1 MIDDYELLDSGDGRK
16 LERFGKYVLA
26 RPCSQ
31 AMWRPSKSA
40 AEWAKADASFD
51 REDGN
56 NWHGRANLPK
66 EWQIE
71 TAGIR
76 FKLGGTD
83 FGHLGIFPEQRAQ
96 WRWIRERLQSCK
108 VAELQSSLALKPC
121 NPVTLKPRT
130 VLNLF
135 AYSGGSTMA
144 AALGGAEVC
153 HLDASKGMVEWAREN
168 ARLNGL
174 AEHPIRW
181 IVDDAHKFMKRE
193 IRRGRKYDA
202 IILDPPTFGR
212 GAGGE
217 MYKIERDLKDTL
229 GLVKDLLSDSP
240 SFVLFSSHTPGLSQI
255 VAENILGQ
263 LFPTAT
269 LESGEMLLEPAA
281 SAGHSNIRT
290 FEHSNI
296 SFPCP
301 SGIYC
306 RAVFD
311 GGKQK

>member
-1 MIDDYELLDSGDGRK
+1 MADDYELLDSGDGRK

-40 AEWAKADASFD
+40 AEWERADASFD

-56 NWHGRANLPK
+56 RWHGRSNLPK

-71 TAGIR
+71 TAGIK

-96 WRWIRERLQSCK
+96 WRWIRQRIEATTAVDSSRRLS
-108 VAELQSSLALKPC
+108 
-121 NPVTLKPRT
+121 

-174 AEHPIRW
+174 ADHPIRW

-229 GLVKDLLSDSP
+229 GLVKDLLPERP

-263 LFPTAT
+263 LFPTAK
-269 LESGEMLLEPAA
+269 LESGEMLLEPG
-281 SAGHSNIRT
+281 GHETGDGRRPA
-290 FEHSNI
+290 FA
-296 SFPCP
+296 CP
-301 SGIYC
+301 SGIFC

>member
-31 AMWRPSKSA
+31 AMWRPNKSA

-66 EWQIE
+66 EWQIK
-71 TAGIR
+71 TAGIT

-96 WRWIRERLQSCK
+96 WKWIRETVGVGCRCRCIS
-108 VAELQSSLALKPC
+108 
-121 NPVTLKPRT
+121 

-135 AYSGGSTMA
+135 GYSGGSTMA

-174 AEHPIRW
+174 AERPIRW

-217 MYKIERDLKDTL
+217 MYKIERDLKETL
-229 GLVKDLLSDSP
+229 SLVRELLSDHP
-240 SFVLFSSHTPGLSQI
+240 LFVLFSSHTPGLSQI
-255 VAENILGQ
+255 VAENILAQ
-263 LFPTAT
+263 LFPQAR
-269 LESGEMLLEPAA
+269 LESGEMLLEPHP
-281 SAGHSNIRT
+281 SSLTPRPC
-290 FEHSNI
+290 
-296 SFPCP
+296 PCP

-306 RAVFD
+306 RAVFS
-311 GGKQK
+311 

>member
-1 MIDDYELLDSGDGRK
+1 MTDDYELLDSGDGRK

-40 AEWAKADASFD
+40 AEWERADASFD

-56 NWHGRANLPK
+56 RWHGRSNLPK

-71 TAGIR
+71 TAGIK

-96 WRWIRERLQSCK
+96 WVWIRQTIRSAIEQS
-108 VAELQSSLALKPC
+108 EQS
-121 NPVTLKPRT
+121 NNRTIPR

-174 AEHPIRW
+174 ADHPIRW

-193 IRRGRKYDA
+193 IRRGHKYDA

-229 GLVKDLLSDSP
+229 GLVKDLLSESP

-263 LFPTAT
+263 LFPSAR
-269 LESGEMLLEPAA
+269 LESGEMLLEP
-281 SAGHSNIRT
+281 SSLIPHPS
-290 FEHSNI
+290 SL
-296 SFPCP
+296 FPCP

-311 GGKQK
+311 GGMSK

>member
-1 MIDDYELLDSGDGRK
+1 MKDDYELLDSGDGRK
-16 LERFGKYVLA
+16 LERFGRYVLA

-31 AMWRPSKSA
+31 ALWRPSRPKA
-40 AEWAKADASFD
+40 DWDRADASFD

-56 NWHGRANLPK
+56 RWHGRSNLPK
-66 EWQIE
+66 EWTIE
-71 TAGIR
+71 TAGVK

-96 WRWIRERLQSCK
+96 WRWIREA
-108 VAELQSSLALKPC
+108 VGGAERAS
-121 NPVTLKPRT
+121 

-168 ARLNGL
+168 ARLNAL
-174 AEHPIRW
+174 ADAPVRW

-193 IRRGRKYDA
+193 IRRGRRYDA

-217 MYKIERDLKDTL
+217 MYKIERDLKETL
-229 GLVKDLLSDSP
+229 ALVDGLLSAVP
-240 SFVLFSSHTPGLSQI
+240 RFVLFSSHTPGLSPI

-263 LFPTAT
+263 LWPKAW
-269 LESGEMLLEPAA
+269 LESGEMLLE
-281 SAGHSNIRT
+281 GGGL
-290 FEHSNI
+290 
-296 SFPCP
+296 PCP

-306 RAVFD
+306 RAVFPFH
-311 GGKQK
+311 GK

>member
-1 MIDDYELLDSGDGRK
+1 MTDDYELIDSGDGRK

-40 AEWAKADASFD
+40 AEWDRADASFD

-56 NWHGRANLPK
+56 RWHGRSNLPK
-66 EWQIE
+66 EWRIE
-71 TAGIR
+71 TAGIK

-96 WRWIRERLQSCK
+96 WRWLRQRVEATVAVDSSRRLS
-108 VAELQSSLALKPC
+108 
-121 NPVTLKPRT
+121 

-174 AEHPIRW
+174 ADHPIRW

-229 GLVKDLLSDSP
+229 GLVKDLLSDRP

-296 SFPCP
+296 PFSCP

>member
-1 MIDDYELLDSGDGRK
+1 MTDDYELLDSGDGRK

-31 AMWRPSKSA
+31 AMWRPSKGA
-40 AEWAKADASFD
+40 AEWGRADASFD

-71 TAGIR
+71 TAGIK

-96 WRWIRERLQSCK
+96 WKWIKDRTSIARPSG
-108 VAELQSSLALKPC
+108 LK
-121 NPVTLKPRT
+121 

-174 AEHPIRW
+174 GDHPIRW

-193 IRRGRKYDA
+193 IRRGHKYDA

-229 GLVKDLLSDSP
+229 SLVKDLLSEKP

-263 LFPTAT
+263 LFPAAT
-269 LESGEMLLEPAA
+269 LESGEMLLEP
-281 SAGHSNIRT
+281 SSLIPHPS
-290 FEHSNI
+290 SL
-296 SFPCP
+296 FPCP

-306 RAVFD
+306 RAVF
-311 GGKQK
+311 G

>member
-1 MIDDYELLDSGDGRK
+1 MTEDYELLDSGDGRK
-16 LERFGKYVLA
+16 LERFGRYVLA

-31 AMWRPSKSA
+31 AMWRPELPPGK
-40 AEWAKADASFD
+40 WAQADASFD

-71 TAGIR
+71 TVGIK

-83 FGHLGIFPEQRAQ
+83 FGHLGIFPEQRHQ
-96 WRWIRERLQSCK
+96 WKWIREQHAK
-108 VAELQSSLALKPC
+108 H
-121 NPVTLKPRT
+121 

-135 AYSGGSTMA
+135 AYSGGSTLA

-174 AEHPIRW
+174 ADHPIRW
-181 IVDDAHKFMKRE
+181 IVDDAHKFMRRE
-193 IRRGRKYDA
+193 IRRERKYDA

-217 MYKIERDLKDTL
+217 MYKIERDLKETL
-229 GLVKDLLSDSP
+229 GLVKDLLSDHP
-240 SFVLFSSHTPGLSQI
+240 SFVLFSSHTPGLSVK
-255 VAENILGQ
+255 VAENILSQ
-263 LFPTAT
+263 LWPLAR
-269 LESGEMLLEPAA
+269 LESGEMLL
-281 SAGHSNIRT
+281 GDK
-290 FEHSNI
+290 
-296 SFPCP
+296 CP

-306 RAVFD
+306 RAIF
-311 GGKQK
+311 K

>member
-1 MIDDYELLDSGDGRK
+1 MNDDYELLDSGDGRK
-16 LERFGKYVLA
+16 LERFGKYVLS

-31 AMWRPSKSA
+31 AMWRPGRSA
-40 AEWAKADASFD
+40 ADWARADASFD

-66 EWQIE
+66 EWQIK

-96 WRWIRERLQSCK
+96 WRWIKDKVSAANSSGLQ
-108 VAELQSSLALKPC
+108 
-121 NPVTLKPRT
+121 

-168 ARLNGL
+168 VRLNGL
-174 AEHPIRW
+174 ADRPIRW

-193 IRRGRKYDA
+193 IRRGRRYDA

-217 MYKIERDLKDTL
+217 MYKIERDLKVTL
-229 GLVKDLLSDSP
+229 SLVKELLSENP
-240 SFVLFSSHTPGLSQI
+240 LFVLFSSHTPGLSQI
-255 VAENILGQ
+255 VAENVLAQ
-263 LFPTAT
+263 LFPDAA
-269 LESGEMLLEPAA
+269 LESGEMLLE
-281 SAGHSNIRT
+281 GT
-290 FEHSNI
+290 GL
-296 SFPCP
+296 PCP

-306 RAVFD
+306 RAVFSPKGAAD
-311 GGKQK
+311 EAR

>member
-1 MIDDYELLDSGDGRK
+1 MTDDYELLDSGDGRK

-31 AMWRPSKSA
+31 AMWRPNRPNA
-40 AEWAKADASFD
+40 DWAKADASFD

-96 WRWIRERLQSCK
+96 WRWIRQQVNSAAQPSTFNLQPPK
-108 VAELQSSLALKPC
+108 
-121 NPVTLKPRT
+121 

-174 AEHPIRW
+174 QDHPIRW

-229 GLVKDLLSDSP
+229 SLVKDLLSDRP
-240 SFVLFSSHTPGLSQI
+240 LFVLFSSHTPGLSQI
-255 VAENILGQ
+255 VAENILAQ
-263 LFPTAT
+263 LFPNAR
-269 LESGEMLLEPAA
+269 LESGEMLLEPRP
-281 SAGHSNIRT
+281 SSLIPHPFS
-290 FEHSNI
+290 
-296 SFPCP
+296 CP

-306 RAVFD
+306 RAVWR
-311 GGKQK
+311 

>member
-1 MIDDYELLDSGDGRK
+1 MTDDYELLDSGDGRK

-31 AMWRPSKSA
+31 AMWRPCKSA
-40 AEWAKADASFD
+40 AEWEHADASFD

-56 NWHGRANLPK
+56 RWHGRSNLPK

-96 WRWIRERLQSCK
+96 WRWIKDRVSAARPSG
-108 VAELQSSLALKPC
+108 LKA
-121 NPVTLKPRT
+121 
-130 VLNLF
+130 LNLF

-174 AEHPIRW
+174 ADHPIRW

-229 GLVKDLLSDSP
+229 ELVKDLLSEKP

-255 VAENILGQ
+255 VAENILSQ
-263 LFPTAT
+263 LFPSAK
-269 LESGEMLLEPAA
+269 LESGEMLLEPLP
-281 SAGHSNIRT
+281 SSL
-290 FEHSNI
+290 
-296 SFPCP
+296 FPLPFSCP

-306 RAVFD
+306 RAILD
-311 GGKQK
+311 K

>member
-1 MIDDYELLDSGDGRK
+1 MTDNYELLDSGDGRK

-26 RPCSQ
+26 RPCAQ
-31 AMWRPSKSA
+31 AMWRPCRSEV
-40 AEWAKADASFD
+40 EWGRADASFD

-56 NWHGRANLPK
+56 HWHGRSNLPK
-66 EWQIE
+66 EWNIE
-71 TAGIR
+71 TAGIK

-96 WRWIRERLQSCK
+96 WRWLRQRVESSAAVDSGRRLS
-108 VAELQSSLALKPC
+108 A
-121 NPVTLKPRT
+121 
-130 VLNLF
+130 LNLF

-174 AEHPIRW
+174 ADHPIRW

-193 IRRGRKYDA
+193 IRRGHKYDA

-217 MYKIERDLKDTL
+217 LYKIERDLKVTL
-229 GLVKDLLSDSP
+229 GLVKDLLSDAP

-263 LFPTAT
+263 LFPTAKI
-269 LESGEMLLEPAA
+269 ESGEMLLEPGGPETGARRRSVA
-281 SAGHSNIRT
+281 
-290 FEHSNI
+290 
-296 SFPCP
+296 CP

-306 RAVFD
+306 RAIFD
-311 GGKQK
+311 K

>member
-1 MIDDYELLDSGDGRK
+1 MKDDYELLDSGDGRK

-26 RPCSQ
+26 RPCSR
-31 AMWRPSKSA
+31 AMWRPMKSA
-40 AEWAKADASFD
+40 ADWAKADASFD

-96 WRWIRERLQSCK
+96 WAWIRERVGASTAVNGSRRLS
-108 VAELQSSLALKPC
+108 
-121 NPVTLKPRT
+121 

-174 AEHPIRW
+174 ADRPIRW

-193 IRRGRKYDA
+193 IRRGRTYDA

-229 GLVKDLLSDSP
+229 GLVKDLLSERP

-269 LESGEMLLEPAA
+269 LESGEMLLEPTVQ
-281 SAGHSNIRT
+281 SNN
-290 FEHSNI
+290 SL
-296 SFPCP
+296 SCP

-311 GGKQK
+311 GLGWKTLD

>member
-1 MIDDYELLDSGDGRK
+1 MKDDYELMDSGDGRK
-16 LERFGKYVLA
+16 LERFGRYVLA

-31 AMWRPSKSA
+31 ALWRPSLSA
-40 AEWAKADASFD
+40 AEWSRADASFD

-56 NWHGRANLPK
+56 RWHGRTNLPK
-66 EWQIE
+66 EWNIE
-71 TAGIR
+71 TAGIK

-96 WRWIRERLQSCK
+96 WKWLK
-108 VAELQSSLALKPC
+108 DALAASAGRHGGS
-121 NPVTLKPRT
+121 PRPR

-174 AEHPIRW
+174 ADSPIRW

-193 IRRGRKYDA
+193 IRRGRRYDA
-202 IILDPPTFGR
+202 IVLDPPTFGR

-217 MYKIERDLKDTL
+217 MYKIERDLKETL
-229 GLVKDLLSDSP
+229 GLVRDLLGDTP
-240 SFVLFSSHTPGLSQI
+240 IFVLFSSHTPGLSPV

-263 LFPTAT
+263 LFPKAE
-269 LESGEMLLEPAA
+269 LESGEMLLEGP
-281 SAGHSNIRT
+281 SLQ
-290 FEHSNI
+290 
-296 SFPCP
+296 CP

-311 GGKQK
+311 

>member
-1 MIDDYELLDSGDGRK
+1 MSDDYELLDSGDGRK

-31 AMWRPSKSA
+31 AMWRPALSV
-40 AEWAKADASFD
+40 AEWDRADASFD

-56 NWHGRANLPK
+56 RWHGRSNLPK
-66 EWQIE
+66 EWQIA
-71 TAGIR
+71 TADIR
-76 FKLGGTD
+76 FRLGGTD

-96 WRWIRERLQSCK
+96 WKWIREK
-108 VAELQSSLALKPC
+108 VKERGEGERRKIS
-121 NPVTLKPRT
+121 

-144 AALGGAEVC
+144 AALGGAETC

-174 AEHPIRW
+174 ADRPIRW

-193 IRRGRKYDA
+193 IRRRRTYDA
-202 IILDPPTFGR
+202 VILDPPTFGR

-229 GLVKDLLSDSP
+229 GLVKSLLSDRP
-240 SFVLFSSHTPGLSQI
+240 LFVLFSSHTPGLSQI
-255 VAENILGQ
+255 VAENILAQ
-263 LFPTAT
+263 LFPTAR
-269 LESGEMLLEPAA
+269 LESGEMLLEPA
-281 SAGHSNIRT
+281 GRHLRP
-290 FEHSNI
+290 
-296 SFPCP
+296 FPCP

-311 GGKQK
+311 RTGTDRQTR

>member
-1 MIDDYELLDSGDGRK
+1 MNDDYELLDSGDGRK

-31 AMWRPSKSA
+31 AMWRPCKGA
-40 AEWAKADASFD
+40 ADWAKADASFD

-71 TAGIR
+71 TAGIK

-96 WRWIRERLQSCK
+96 WRWIKDRVS
-108 VAELQSSLALKPC
+108 AAHPSGLAAL
-121 NPVTLKPRT
+121 R

-174 AEHPIRW
+174 AERPIRW

-229 GLVKDLLSDSP
+229 GLVKDLLSDTP

-263 LFPTAT
+263 LFPSAT
-269 LESGEMLLEPAA
+269 LESGEMLLEPAVK
-281 SAGHSNIRT
+281 SNNQTIKQP
-290 FEHSNI
+290 NN

-301 SGIYC
+301 SGIFC

-311 GGKQK
+311 K

>member
-1 MIDDYELLDSGDGRK
+1 MTDDYELLDSGDGRK

-31 AMWRPSKSA
+31 AMWRPCKST
-40 AEWAKADASFD
+40 AEWDRADASFD

-56 NWHGRANLPK
+56 RWHGRSNLPK

-96 WRWIRERLQSCK
+96 WVWIRQTIRSAIEQS
-108 VAELQSSLALKPC
+108 EQS
-121 NPVTLKPRT
+121 NNRTTPR

-144 AALGGAEVC
+144 AALGGAEAC

-174 AEHPIRW
+174 ADHPIRW

-193 IRRGRKYDA
+193 IRRGHRYDA

-229 GLVKDLLSDSP
+229 GLVKDLLSDTP

-263 LFPTAT
+263 LFPSAT
-269 LESGEMLLEPAA
+269 LESGEMLLEGRALK
-281 SAGHSNIRT
+281 
-290 FEHSNI
+290 
-296 SFPCP
+296 CP

-311 GGKQK
+311 K

>member
-1 MIDDYELLDSGDGRK
+1 MTDDYELLDSGDGRK

-40 AEWAKADASFD
+40 AEWGRADASFD

-71 TAGIR
+71 TAGIK

-96 WRWIRERLQSCK
+96 WRWLRQQVKAK
-108 VAELQSSLALKPC
+108 VEGGRRKVS
-121 NPVTLKPRT
+121 

-144 AALGGAEVC
+144 AALGCAEVC

-174 AEHPIRW
+174 HDHPIRW

-193 IRRGRKYDA
+193 IRRGHKYDA

-229 GLVKDLLSDSP
+229 GLVKDLLSENP

-269 LESGEMLLEPAA
+269 LESGEMLLEPG
-281 SAGHSNIRT
+281 GHEAQDGRRT
-290 FEHSNI
+290 VA
-296 SFPCP
+296 CP

-306 RAVFD
+306 RAVFE
-311 GGKQK
+311 

>member
-1 MIDDYELLDSGDGRK
+1 MTDDYELLDSGDGRK
-16 LERFGKYVLA
+16 LERFGRYVLA

-31 AMWRPSKSA
+31 AMWRPCKSE

-66 EWQIE
+66 EWTIE
-71 TAGIR
+71 TAGIKFR
-76 FKLGGTD
+76 LGGTD

-96 WRWIRERLQSCK
+96 WRWIKDRTSAARPSG
-108 VAELQSSLALKPC
+108 LKA
-121 NPVTLKPRT
+121 
-130 VLNLF
+130 LNLF

-174 AEHPIRW
+174 ADHPIRW

-217 MYKIERDLKDTL
+217 TYKIERDLKDTL
-229 GLVKDLLSDSP
+229 SLVRDLLTEKP

-263 LFPTAT
+263 LFPSAR
-269 LESGEMLLEPAA
+269 LESGEMLLESAVQPAEQTNKQ
-281 SAGHSNIRT
+281 SIN
-290 FEHSNI
+290 
-296 SFPCP
+296 SFSCP

-306 RAVFD
+306 RVIFD
-311 GGKQK
+311 K

>member
-1 MIDDYELLDSGDGRK
+1 MTDDYELLDSGDGRK
-16 LERFGKYVLA
+16 LERFGKYALA

-40 AEWAKADASFD
+40 AEWSKADASFD

-56 NWHGRANLPK
+56 RWHGRSNLPK
-66 EWQIE
+66 EWSIE

-76 FKLGGTD
+76 FRLGGTD

-96 WRWIRERLQSCK
+96 WRWLRQRVESSAAVESGRRLS
-108 VAELQSSLALKPC
+108 
-121 NPVTLKPRT
+121 

-144 AALGGAEVC
+144 VALGGAEVC

-174 AEHPIRW
+174 QDHPIRW

-193 IRRGRKYDA
+193 IRRGHKYDA

-229 GLVKDLLSDSP
+229 SLVKDLLSERP

-263 LFPTAT
+263 LFPAAR
-269 LESGEMLLEPAA
+269 LESGEMLLEPG
-281 SAGHSNIRT
+281 GHETGDGIRRA
-290 FEHSNI
+290 FAR
-296 SFPCP
+296 P

-311 GGKQK
+311 GGKLK

>member
-1 MIDDYELLDSGDGRK
+1 MVEDYELIDSGDGRK

-31 AMWRPSKSA
+31 AMWRPCKSG
-40 AEWAKADASFD
+40 AEWDRADASFD

-56 NWHGRANLPK
+56 RWHGRSNLPK

-71 TAGIR
+71 TAGIKFR
-76 FKLGGTD
+76 LGGTD

-96 WRWIRERLQSCK
+96 WRWIRE
-108 VAELQSSLALKPC
+108 VVGSSRS
-121 NPVTLKPRT
+121 RT
-130 VLNLF
+130 VEVKDSTVGLGLPTSTKMSVLNLF

-174 AEHPIRW
+174 ADHPIRW

-193 IRRGRKYDA
+193 IRRGHKYDA

-229 GLVKDLLSDSP
+229 GLVKDLLSETP

-263 LFPTAT
+263 LFPTAK
-269 LESGEMLLEPAA
+269 LESGEMLLE
-281 SAGHSNIRT
+281 GKT
-290 FEHSNI
+290 LK
-296 SFPCP
+296 CP

-306 RAVFD
+306 RAVF
-311 GGKQK
+311 Q